1 MMQKYLLPIT
11 ILAFTGMYFPANAQS
26 GNPFDAQKFRV
37 TQPASAVNMP
47 VTKTIRFTPDDVTPE
62 AVTFIRKPFASS
74 PGFGENASIFE
85 NQEAAVAYLNY
96 CSPELGITDIGDQFV
111 VSQTKS
117 DALQTTHI
125 RMHQVYKG
133 IPVYGGELILHA
145 RTQSFEMLNGTCI
158 RDGFPENLKPA
169 ISMQKALNISTV
181 EVKQHS
187 AVRELTGD
195 EKSLLRYDG
204 ATSSLVFYNLPS
216 KNIRNVLAWQVMIR
230 PNLIDQ
236 WELFV
241 DAQTGFILHSSNK
254 TCAADGPKT
263 AVASDINSIS
273 RNINT
278 YLVGTNYYLIDGSKS
293 IFNPNSS
300 IPARPEGA
308 MWTLDALNTEALTI
322 SQVSN
327 TDNASWSPK
336 AVSAHYNASMVFD
349 YFKNT
354 HGQISIDN
362 QGGSMV
368 SIINVTLPGGAPLDN
383 LFWNGQA
390 LLYGNG
396 NVQFRPLV
404 GSLDLAGH
412 EFTHGII
419 QTMANLDYQGQSGA
433 INESMADVFGCMLDK
448 GDWLIGED
456 VVKSSAYPS
465 GALRNMQE
473 PHNGTTQGN
482 LGWQPNHMSEYYTGS
497 DDNGGVHLNSG
508 ILNKAYYTLANTIT
522 ANKSEKIYF
531 RALSTYLTRYSGF
544 YDLRNAVIQSA
555 ADLYG
560 GLSSTE
566 VTAAKAAFDLVGIF
580 DNGNGLNYA
589 LDLQPITSGTDKLLT
604 YDPNFF
610 NTSRHNI
617 YLADGTSPTP
627 LSNTPARC
635 IPSVTDNGSFCVFVD
650 TLGKIRKMDLVG
662 PANETVLSPGLSNF
676 AAVAVSKDGLKLA
689 AVTTLAD
696 TSMYIYSFQSNS
708 WTQYKV
714 YHQTKTQGVT
724 SPGLQF
730 IGSLEWDY
738 SGENVMFDARYA
750 LGDSLH
756 YWDIATIH
764 VWNNLANAP
773 GTGRVTKLISQ
784 LPTSISIGNPRFA
797 RNSPY
802 IVTYDWFNRI
812 DSTYAIMA
820 KNLLTGASG
829 LITANNMLGNPTYD
843 RTDEKIL
850 FSTYD
855 LSLQDTSIYSIDL
868 SSTKIEASGAP
879 TALVGHQKWMNW
891 LAFGDRKLY
900 NTDKAL
906 ISFQLTSL
914 NPKVA
919 GILIGDSVLLRV
931 PETAVL
937 TNQTADFV
945 TSPFSVVDIGTT
957 RQYSGTTKNNFT
969 SPVIYRVIA
978 RDNSIKQYTVIAQK
992 PGNSKEITAFSFPD
1006 LNPVVNGEIMN
1017 DTIILRVPA
1026 TTDVTLLRA
1035 LYTVSAFAKVK
1046 VNNVLQQNGVT
1057 INDFFEPVTYN
1068 VTAYDS
1074 TERNYTVI
1082 VKFNTG
1088 LQDLNAHSTLSLY
1101 PNPTHDR
1108 VYFGIDGN
1116 VTFAVSDLQG
1126 REVISG
1132 ATSDGNI
1139 NAINLAQGAYIV
1151 RIEQG
1156 GSIYTGKLF
1165 KLD

>member
-11 ILAFTGMYFPANAQS
+11 ILAFTSMYIPANAQS
-26 GNPFDAQKFRV
+26 GDPFDAQKFRV
-37 TQPASAVNMP
+37 TQPAQAVNMP
-47 VTKTIRFTPDDVTPE
+47 VSQTIRYTPTPE
-62 AVTFIRKPFASS
+62 AATFIRKPFTPSL
-74 PGFGENASIFE
+74 GFGENASIFE
-85 NQEAAVAYLNY
+85 NHDAAVAYLNY
-96 CSPELGITDIGDQFV
+96 CSPELGITDLGDQFV

-133 IPVYGGELILHA
+133 IPVVGGELILHA
-145 RTQSFEMLNGTCI
+145 RNQSFEMVNGTCI
-158 RDGFPENLKPA
+158 RDEFPEKLTPSV
-169 ISMQKALNISTV
+169 SMQSALKISTD

-187 AVRELTGD
+187 NIRELTAE
-195 EKSLLRYDG
+195 EKSLLRYAG
-204 ATSSLVFYNLPS
+204 ATSSLVFYNLPL
-216 KNIRNVLAWQVMIR
+216 KNISNVLAWHIILR
-230 PNLIDQ
+230 PNFIDQ

-263 AVASDINSIS
+263 TVASDINSIS

-278 YLVGTNYYLIDGSKS
+278 YQIDTNYYLIDGSKS
-293 IFNPNSS
+293 IFNPNSL

-327 TDNASWSPK
+327 TDNSSWSPK
-336 AVSAHYNASMVFD
+336 AVSAHYNASTVFD

-354 HGQISIDN
+354 HGQTSIDN
-362 QGGSMV
+362 QGGNMV
-368 SIINVTLPGGAPLDN
+368 SIINVTLPGGVPLDN

-433 INESMADVFGCMLDK
+433 INESLADVFGCMLDK

-482 LGWQPNHMSEYYTGS
+482 LGWQPNHMSEYYTGT

-508 ILNKAYYTLANTIT
+508 ILNKAYYTLSNTIT
-522 ANKSEKIYF
+522 ANKAEKIYF
-531 RALSTYLTRYSGF
+531 RVLSTYLTRHSGF
-544 YDLRNAVIQSA
+544 YDLRDAVIQAA

-560 GLSSTE
+560 GLTSPE

-589 LDLQPITSGTDKLLT
+589 LDLQPIASGTDKLLT
-604 YDPNFF
+604 YDPNYF
-610 NTSRHNI
+610 NTSRHNL
-617 YLADGTSPTP
+617 YLTDGTNPTP

-662 PANETVLSPGLSNF
+662 PPNETILSPGLSNF
-676 AAVAVSKDGLKLA
+676 AAVAVSKDGSKLA

-708 WTQYKV
+708 WTQFKV
-714 YHQTKTQGVT
+714 YHQTKTQGVN

-738 SGENVMFDARYA
+738 SGEQVLFDARYT

-756 YWDIATIH
+756 FWDIGTIH
-764 VWNNLANAP
+764 VWNNQTNSS
-773 GTGRVTKLISQ
+773 GSGRVTKLISQ
-784 LPTSISIGNPRFA
+784 LPTSVSIGNPRFA

-802 IVTYDWFNRI
+802 IITYDWFNRI
-812 DSTYAIMA
+812 DSTFAIMA

-829 LITANNMLGNPTYD
+829 LITTNNMLGNPTYD
-843 RTDEKIL
+843 RTDQYLIY
-850 FSTYD
+850 STYD
-855 LSLQDTSIYSIDL
+855 GSLQDTAIWSIEL
-868 SSTKIEASGAP
+868 SGTKIEASGAP
-879 TALVGHQKWMNW
+879 NILVPHQKWMNW

-914 NPKVA
+914 NPKVS

-957 RQYSGTTKNNFT
+957 RQFSGTTKNNFT

-978 RDNSIKQYTVIAQK
+978 RDNTAKQYTIIAQK

-1006 LNPVVNGEIMN
+1006 LSPVVHGEILN
-1017 DTIILRVPA
+1017 DTITLRVPN

-1035 LYTVSAFAKVK
+1035 VYTASAFAKVK
-1046 VNNVLQQNGVT
+1046 VNNVVQQSGVT
-1057 INDFFEPVTYN
+1057 INDFFEPVIYN

-1088 LQDLNAHSTLSLY
+1088 LNDLMHAATLNLY

-1108 VYFGIDGN
+1108 IYFGIKGKVN
-1116 VTFAVSDLQG
+1116 YAVLDMYG
-1126 REVISG
+1126 REVMFG
-1132 ATSDGNI
+1132 ATTEGNI
-1139 NAINLAQGAYIV
+1139 NASNLAQGAYIV
-1151 RIEQG
+1151 RIEQD
-1156 GSIYTGKLF
+1156 GSMYTGKLF